1 MSNIKWNNVG
11 YIFAGISV
19 TIFTYLLIGDV
30 FLDLHPSRW
39 WYLIGWVFLALE
51 FVSFGIFLRKKRNR

>member
-11 YIFAGISV
+11 YIFAVIAC

-30 FLDLHPSRW
+30 FFDLHPSRL
-39 WYLIGWVFLALE
+39 WYLIGWVSLTLE
-51 FVSFGIFLRKKRNR
+51 YVSFGIFLRNNRNR

>member
-11 YIFAGISV
+11 YIFAVIAV

-30 FLDLHPSRW
+30 FFDLNPNRW
-39 WYLIGWVFLALE
+39 WYLIGLVFLALE
-51 FVSFGIFLRKKRNR
+51 YVSFGILLRKKKNC